1 MISAVFEID
10 FTGDTGYY
18 FSCEKIYYKW
28 EIIFIKNF
36 LREPYKPLVVVAKF
50 HLLFKSSI
58 SFKDNSLAGTTRT
71 APSSFNIRT
80 E

>member
-10 FTGDTGYY
+10 FTGDTGYC

-58 SFKDNSLAGTTRT
+58 SFL
-71 APSSFNIRT
+71 FNWIIAALRNLFNKA
-80 E
+80 

>member
-58 SFKDNSLAGTTRT
+58 SFL
-71 APSSFNIRT
+71 FNWIIAALRNLFNKA
-80 E
+80 